1 MAKVLTFGELLL
13 RISPDADGNWLQ
25 TNKVSVFVGGAEL
38 NVATALSIW
47 GANVAYLTALPD
59 HSLTH
64 QILDY
69 VKALKIDTSKVALQG
84 NRIGTYYL
92 HEGKDLKSS
101 GVIYDRAYSSFYFL
115 KPGDINWD
123 HVLQDVTHFQLS
135 AICPAVSQDVA
146 NVCIEAVKA
155 CKERGVFVA
164 LDLNF
169 RALLWKYGK
178 SPVDVLPEIAEH
190 CDLIM
195 GNIWAA
201 NKMLGTALH
210 DDLVEVD
217 TLEKYY
223 EHSAK
228 TSAEIINRFSSC
240 KMVANTFRFEA
251 GEGIN
256 YSTTLFSEGK
266 LYNSTLYTADKIINK
281 VGSGDTFMG
290 GLLFGITNGLSNQ
303 ETLEFATAAAYKKLF
318 IPTDSTSTTKE
329 EILETIKNHA
339 K

>member
-13 RISPDADGNWLQ
+13 RISPDADANWLK

-38 NVATALSIW
+38 NVATALAKW
-47 GANVAYLTALPD
+47 GAEVSYLTALPD

-69 VKALKIDTSKVALQG
+69 VKTLDIDVSKVALQG
-84 NRIGTYYL
+84 SRIGTYYL

-115 KPGDINWD
+115 KPEDINWD
-123 HVLQDVTHFQLS
+123 YVLQGVTHFQLS
-135 AICPAVSQDVA
+135 AICPAVSQDAA

-155 CKERGVFVA
+155 CKERGILVA

-178 SPVDVLPEIAEH
+178 SPVEVLPEIAEH

-210 DDLVEVD
+210 EDLIEAD
-217 TLEKYY
+217 TLDNYY

-228 TSAEIINRFSSC
+228 TSEEIINRFAAC

-251 GEGIN
+251 GEGIS
-256 YSTTLFSEGK
+256 YSTTLFTESQ
-266 LYNSTLYTADKIINK
+266 LYKSTLYTADKIINK

-290 GLLFGITNGLSNQ
+290 GLLYGVTNGLSNQ
-303 ETLEFATAAAYKKLF
+303 DTLEFATAAAYKKLF

-329 EILETIKNHA
+329 EIFETIRNHA

>member
-13 RISPDADGNWLQ
+13 RISPDAEANWLKA
-25 TNKVSVFVGGAEL
+25 NKVSVFVGGAEL
-38 NVATALSIW
+38 NVATALAKW
-47 GANVAYLTALPD
+47 GVDVSYLTALPD

-69 VKALKIDTSKVALQG
+69 VNDLNIDTSRVALQG
-84 NRIGTYYL
+84 ERIGTYYL

-123 HVLQDVTHFQLS
+123 SVLEGVTHFQFS
-135 AICPAVSQDVA
+135 AICPAVSLSAA
-146 NVCIEAVKA
+146 NVCLEAVKA
-155 CKERGVFVA
+155 CKERGIFVA

-178 SPVDVLPEIAEH
+178 SPVDILPEIAEH

-201 NKMLGTALH
+201 HRMLGTPLY
-210 DDLVEVD
+210 DELIEPD

-228 TSAEIINRFSSC
+228 TSQEIIDRFSSC

-251 GEGIN
+251 GEGIS
-256 YSTTLFSEGK
+256 YSTTLYTKGK
-266 LYNSTLYTADKIINK
+266 LYSSKKYAADKIINK

-290 GLLFGITNGLSNQ
+290 GLLFGIVNGLGNQ

-318 IPTDSTSTTKE
+318 IPTDATSTTKE
-329 EILETIKNHA
+329 EIFETINNHD